1 MRTRF
6 LKLCARGRAAL
17 CVRPYT
23 PECVCFLEH
32 FLSPYVRNVRGRA
45 RGPSRRCRIV
55 IKTDRALAQY
65 GVKGFFWISVVK
77 LATPMLC
84 KDPKKSREG
93 CLLHL
98 KKKTLRAKSWES
110 IQLFWERGGNLGKI
124 PAAAPTKKRHQKVSA
139 SGSCR
144 SYRSINGKL
153 TCRSA
158 KTERIPDGFVDGLT
172 KDWSVEVGSQR

>member
-1 MRTRF
+1 MW
-6 LKLCARGRAAL
+6 
-17 CVRPYT
+17 PYT
-23 PECVCFLEH
+23 PYVQNTPYVGKCVWFFQH

-55 IKTDRALAQY
+55 IKADRALAQY
-65 GVKGFFWISVVK
+65 CVKGFFWISVVK
-77 LATPMLC
+77 LTTPMLC

-93 CLLHL
+93 CLLHFRKNAACKVMGINSAFL
-98 KKKTLRAKSWES
+98 VEG
-110 IQLFWERGGNLGKI
+110 GGNLGKI
-124 PAAAPTKKRHQKVSA
+124 PAAAPTEKRHQKVSA

-158 KTERIPDGFVDGLT
+158 KTDRIPDGFVGGLT
-172 KDWSVEVGSQR
+172 KDWSLEVGSQR

>member
-1 MRTRF
+1 M
-6 LKLCARGRAAL
+6 CGMSVVGSVWRALAQ
-17 CVRPYT
+17 YD
-23 PECVCFLEH
+23 
-32 FLSPYVRNVRGRA
+32 
-45 RGPSRRCRIV
+45 
-55 IKTDRALAQY
+55 DRALAQY

-124 PAAAPTKKRHQKVSA
+124 PAAGR
-139 SGSCR
+139 G
-144 SYRSINGKL
+144 
-153 TCRSA
+153 
-158 KTERIPDGFVDGLT
+158 
-172 KDWSVEVGSQR
+172 

>member
-1 MRTRF
+1 M
-6 LKLCARGRAAL
+6 
-17 CVRPYT
+17 RPYT

-110 IQLFWERGGNLGKI
+110 IQLFWERGGEF
-124 PAAAPTKKRHQKVSA
+124 R
-139 SGSCR
+139 
-144 SYRSINGKL
+144 
-153 TCRSA
+153 
-158 KTERIPDGFVDGLT
+158 
-172 KDWSVEVGSQR
+172 

>member
-1 MRTRF
+1 
-6 LKLCARGRAAL
+6 
-17 CVRPYT
+17 
-23 PECVCFLEH
+23 
-32 FLSPYVRNVRGRA
+32 
-45 RGPSRRCRIV
+45 V

-84 KDPKKSREG
+84 KDPKKS
-93 CLLHL
+93 LHFR
-98 KKKTLRAKSWES
+98 KKAACKVMGINSAFLDG
-110 IQLFWERGGNLGKI
+110 GGNLGKI

-144 SYRSINGKL
+144 SYRSIDGKL

>member
-1 MRTRF
+1 M
-6 LKLCARGRAAL
+6 
-17 CVRPYT
+17 RPYT

-98 KKKTLRAKSWES
+98 KKKNATRKVMGINSAFLGE
-110 IQLFWERGGNLGKI
+110 GGGI
-124 PAAAPTKKRHQKVSA
+124 
-139 SGSCR
+139 
-144 SYRSINGKL
+144 
-153 TCRSA
+153 
-158 KTERIPDGFVDGLT
+158 
-172 KDWSVEVGSQR
+172 